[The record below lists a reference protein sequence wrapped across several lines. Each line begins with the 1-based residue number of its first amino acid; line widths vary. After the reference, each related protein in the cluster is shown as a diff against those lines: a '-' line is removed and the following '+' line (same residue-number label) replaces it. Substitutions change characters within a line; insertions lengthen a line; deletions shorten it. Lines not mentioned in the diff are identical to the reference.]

1 MIIRLEELNSE
12 VKDKISFDE
21 ELTFPSDMLE
31 KSDIIDIEDARVVGD
46 IFFDAS
52 NELTIRC
59 NVSGKMILEDSISLD
74 NVEYPFSID
83 IDENIEENLEKAEN
97 SIDILPILWQNIVLE
112 VPLRFT
118 KVNDLSKYNGDGWK
132 LISEEEAS
140 STSNH
145 PFLELKEKY
154 KEEW

>member
-1 MIIRLEELNSE
+1 MIIRLEELNSDI
-12 VKDKISFDE
+12 KDNISFDE
-21 ELTFPSDMLE
+21 EVSFPSDMLE
-31 KSDIIDIEDARVVGD
+31 KSDIIDIENTRVVGT
-46 IFFDAS
+46 ILIDAS
-52 NELTIRC
+52 NELVIKC

-83 IDENIEENLEKAEN
+83 IDENIEENLEKDEN

-118 KVNDLSKYNGDGWK
+118 KVDDLSKYNGDGWK

-140 STSNH
+140 STSNN

-154 KEEW
+154 KEE

>member
-83 IDENIEENLEKAEN
+83 ID
-97 SIDILPILWQNIVLE
+97 
-112 VPLRFT
+112 
-118 KVNDLSKYNGDGWK
+118 
-132 LISEEEAS
+132 
-140 STSNH
+140 
-145 PFLELKEKY
+145 
-154 KEEW
+154 

>member
-46 IFFDAS
+46 IFSDAS

-140 STSNH
+140 STSNN

-154 KEEW
+154 KEE

>member
-59 NVSGKMILEDSISLD
+59 KVSGKMILEDSISLD

-140 STSNH
+140 STSNN

-154 KEEW
+154 KEE

>member
-1 MIIRLEELNSE
+1 MI
-12 VKDKISFDE
+12 KKY
-21 ELTFPSDMLE
+21 LE
-31 KSDIIDIEDARVVGD
+31 KD
-46 IFFDAS
+46 
-52 NELTIRC
+52 
-59 NVSGKMILEDSISLD
+59 
-74 NVEYPFSID
+74 
-83 IDENIEENLEKAEN
+83 EN

-140 STSNH
+140 STSNN

-154 KEEW
+154 KEE

>member
-1 MIIRLEELNSE
+1 
-12 VKDKISFDE
+12 
-21 ELTFPSDMLE
+21 
-31 KSDIIDIEDARVVGD
+31 
-46 IFFDAS
+46 
-52 NELTIRC
+52 
-59 NVSGKMILEDSISLD
+59 MILEDSISLD

-83 IDENIEENLEKAEN
+83 IDENIEENLEKDEN

-140 STSNH
+140 STSNN

>member
-59 NVSGKMILEDSISLD
+59 NVIGKMILEDSISLD

-140 STSNH
+140 STSNN

-154 KEEW
+154 KEE

>member
-1 MIIRLEELNSE
+1 MIIRLEELNSDI
-12 VKDKISFDE
+12 KDNISFDE
-21 ELTFPSDMLE
+21 EVSFPSDMLE
-31 KSDIIDIEDARVVGD
+31 KSDIIDIENTRVVGT
-46 IFFDAS
+46 ILIDAS
-52 NELTIRC
+52 NELVIKC

-83 IDENIEENLEKAEN
+83 IDENIEENLEKDEN

-118 KVNDLSKYNGDGWK
+118 KVDDLSKYNGDGWK

-140 STSNH
+140 STSNN

>member
-59 NVSGKMILEDSISLD
+59 NVIGKMILEDSISLD

-97 SIDILPILWQNIVLE
+97 SIDILPIFWQNIVLE

-140 STSNH
+140 STSNN

-154 KEEW
+154 KEE